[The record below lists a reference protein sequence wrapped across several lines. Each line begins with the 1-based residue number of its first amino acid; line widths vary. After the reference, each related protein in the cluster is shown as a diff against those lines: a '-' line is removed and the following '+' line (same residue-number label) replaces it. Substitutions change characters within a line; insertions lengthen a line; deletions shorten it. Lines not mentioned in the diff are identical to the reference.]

1 MKYTDMA
8 NARHLLEL
16 LVSRDAEILDGLM
29 DEYGGCVNALVESVW
44 NHGIYEVAT
53 QAMQSR
59 EAEKTQDIPGFEGTM
74 DALEQLSHCYKTGDD
89 L

>member
-1 MKYTDMA
+1 MA

-59 EAEKTQDIPGFEGTM
+59 EASKPKAMSGFEGTM